1 MAFAFTV
8 APRWITPRRYIR
20 TSSTTV
26 AADQLKRRRLRWHMN
41 CLINQLELLVPRPVD
56 GEVVFIAWDK
66 VASCRGKSFM
76 STSSGEDGDAHVVE
90 VSLLKFKPLIL
101 IVSAV
106 CLVGL
111 VALLSW
117 MGRATT
123 GQGLASKT
131 VGNHAANQDSGERQT
146 IPNSATSLNVQ
157 PARAGAVTA
166 TDEPT
171 ERDDASAE
179 AAAEDEESAAPS
191 VAITST
197 DSATAPVPVSA
208 AGATGV
214 GYAVQIGSFNTV
226 SEANERVSRLRAAG
240 FEARTAAVELE
251 KQRTWYRVYSGH
263 FASREAAKLHDKK
276 LRAARAVGETI
287 ITATQD

>member
-1 MAFAFTV
+1 
-8 APRWITPRRYIR
+8 
-20 TSSTTV
+20 
-26 AADQLKRRRLRWHMN
+26 MN
-41 CLINQLELLVPRPVD
+41 CLINQLELLVMRPVD
-56 GEVVFIAWDK
+56 GEVVFTAWDN

-76 STSSGEDGDAHVVE
+76 SASSGEDGDSYAVE

-117 MGRATT
+117 MGRAAT

-131 VGNHAANQDSGERQT
+131 VVNHAANQDSSERQA

-157 PARAGAVTA
+157 PARVGAAAA

-179 AAAEDEESAAPS
+179 AALEDEESAASS

-197 DSATAPVPVSA
+197 DSATATAPVSVE
-208 AGATGV
+208 GATGI
-214 GYAVQIGSFNTV
+214 GYAVQIGSFKTV

-251 KQRTWYRVYSGH
+251 KQRTWYRVYSGR

-276 LRAARAVGETI
+276 LRAARAAAETI